1 MTAIN
6 LFCQGGTAFMATDTA
21 TTEVGTGLLLSR
33 RPKVLEVPHAR
44 MAMCWTGV
52 APTLPGQS
60 VENGPRQ
67 RIRAALLTVAVDL
80 QRASQAAIMAAMPA
94 ALRAMHSENVVAMP
108 DAEPELLSLTVA
120 IALWCRER
128 GPMVVIG
135 NSEAH
140 GPLPAY
146 AFARVR
152 HFHSAASPDCSIVPT
167 TLGREANVSDPSDF
181 DARKDALA
189 LLEAQRRI
197 CETPSGLRYH
207 TVGGRAILTEVS
219 RRGVTSRV
227 LRRWPDAL
235 NQPIRPEA

>member
-52 APTLPGQS
+52 APNLPGQS

-67 RIRAALLTVAVDL
+67 RIRAALLILGVDL
-80 QRASQAAIMAAMPA
+80 RRASQAAIMAALPA
-94 ALRAMHSENVVAMP
+94 VLRAMHLENIAAMP
-108 DAEPELLSLTVA
+108 GAEPELLSLTVA

-146 AFARVR
+146 TFARVR
-152 HFHSAASPDCSIVPT
+152 HFHSAARPDCSIVPAA
-167 TLGREANVSDPSDF
+167 LGREANVSDPSDF

-219 RRGVTSRV
+219 RRGVTSTV
-227 LRRWPDAL
+227 LRRWPDVI
-235 NQPIRPEA
+235 NQPIRLEA